1 MILLCSR
8 FKFSKVSF
16 YLWLIF
22 LCSVSYAAK
31 GATGE
36 ASTCGTDASPPI
48 GICSLDIDGSGQ
60 ADALTDGLL
69 LLRGMFGFSGHVLIS
84 GALSQESVYVTPED
98 ILLRMEGLGSLID
111 IDGDGRT
118 DALTDGLL
126 ILRYLL
132 GFRGESL
139 VSGALAENAV
149 RKEPGEVESHMSSL
163 ILFDSDGD
171 GIADILD
178 FYPLDASKGKSTIWG
193 EAAWRMTEWR
203 PSSNAIKWAETTW
216 SE

>member
-48 GICSLDIDGSGQ
+48 GICSLDIDGNGQ
-60 ADALTDGLL
+60 ADALTDGVL
-69 LLRGMFGFSGHVLIS
+69 LLRGMFGFTGDELTS
-84 GALSQESVYVTPED
+84 GALSQNTVYVTPED

-111 IDGDGRT
+111 IDDDGRT

-139 VSGALAENAV
+139 ISGALAENAV
-149 RKEPGEVESHMSSL
+149 RKEPGEVESHISSL
-163 ILFDSDGD
+163 ILVDTDGD
-171 GIADILD
+171 GIADVLD
-178 FYPLDASKGKSTIWG
+178 FYPLDASKSKSVIWG
-193 EAAWRMTEWR
+193 EAVWKTTEWR
-203 PSSNAIKWAETTW
+203 ISLNPIIWAETTW

>member
-1 MILLCSR
+1 MILFCSR

-31 GATGE
+31 GATE
-36 ASTCGTDASPPI
+36 AVSICGTDASPPI
-48 GICSLDIDGSGQ
+48 GICSLDIDGSGH
-60 ADALTDGLL
+60 ADALTDGVL
-69 LLRGMFGFSGHVLIS
+69 LLRGMFGFTGHVLIS

-149 RKEPGEVESHMSSL
+149 RKEPGEVESHISSL

-171 GIADILD
+171 GIADIFD
-178 FYPLDASKGKSTIWG
+178 FYPSDQSRSKSTIWS
-193 EAAWRMTEWR
+193 EAAWRMTEWKI
-203 PSSNAIKWAETTW
+203 SSSPIIWAESTW